1 MSASHG
7 SGDIALPE
15 WPALVA
21 GTGIA
26 ALLTAD
32 GEMLSLSGAE
42 AASRLGAFGPPLLI
56 HAPSTWRRLGITS
69 AAAYDLLELF
79 AFVLP
84 ARPAVPTARG
94 LAQALG
100 LAPPRPGLEPAAAAL
115 PGLVVALLRR
125 LQAEA
130 HLPAN
135 KDAAALATRMG
146 RAGWVW
152 GPLIAEALALAGASG
167 ATSKD
172 NNAFRVW
179 RRLPEWEE
187 QAPPPPP
194 SSLPVS
200 SVEARARLA
209 ELVGPGAEQR
219 QGQADYA
226 SAAAAAFEPRRVE
239 GAPHMVL
246 AEAGTGT
253 GKTLGYVAPA
263 SLWAERNHAPVWIST
278 FTRHLQRQVE
288 TELERLFP
296 DPGERRRRVVLRK
309 GRENYLCLLNME
321 DAVTAALSGMSPGL
335 TTPLGLIA
343 RWAAVTAD
351 GDILG
356 GDLPG
361 WFIEI
366 FGAPLVGSLAD
377 RRGEC
382 LYAAC
387 NHWKRCFVEHGIRR
401 AREADLVVANH
412 ALVLTQAAWGG
423 LDDSYVP
430 TRYVFDE
437 GHHLFDAADAAFSAE
452 LSGREASELRR
463 WLLGAEGARS
473 RGRGLSA
480 RIGDLVADR
489 PDLLTPLEAA
499 LTAARALPAPGWASR
514 IAQDPAPPPEG
525 MAAEPGSTNPSEAFL
540 LALRGQILA
549 RLSGQAAEDEARA
562 GFAAECDLYPVAEAV
577 TAASDGLKRALAR
590 LAEPLT
596 TLMRRL
602 LARLDDEA
610 EELDPATRARI
621 EGMGR
626 TIGRRAV
633 EPLRAWQAMLTDL
646 VLPRADGG
654 TFPARMTETPG
665 DTAPAPLALGHV
677 QFLRLDRGETGV
689 RDVAL
694 LRHWLDPT
702 IPFSAVLAA
711 PAHGLLITSATLRDG
726 GEEDPERAWAV
737 AEARIGSNH
746 LPLPAIRASLP
757 SPFDY
762 AARTRAFVI
771 TDVDTGD
778 PASLAAAYRTLFL
791 ASGGGGLGLFTAI
804 GRLRSVH
811 RRIAPALEEAA
822 IPLYAQHIDAMNN
835 GTLVDIFRAEEDSC
849 LLGTDA
855 MRDGVD
861 VPGRALRLVVFER
874 VPWPRPDIL
883 HRERRIHLSGA
894 APKDYDD
901 RIARLRLRQAFGR
914 LIRRVDDR
922 GVFVLLDRRTPS
934 RLLSAFPP
942 GVTVQRI
949 GLAEAAATTEAF
961 LKPTES
967 GPDR

>member
-7 SGDIALPE
+7 AERVALPE
-15 WPALVA
+15 WSALVA
-21 GTGIA
+21 GTGAA

-32 GEMLSLSGAE
+32 GEMLSLTTAT
-42 AASRLGAFGPPLLI
+42 AAAQLGALGPPLLV
-56 HAPSTWRRLGITS
+56 HAPATWRRLGVP
-69 AAAYDLLELF
+69 AMPAYDLLELF

-84 ARPAVPTARG
+84 AQPAVPTARG
-94 LAQALG
+94 LAKALG
-100 LAPPRPGLEPAAAAL
+100 LPPPGKGLENAAAAL
-115 PGLVVALLRR
+115 PGIAVALLRR
-125 LQAEA
+125 LAGEA

-146 RAGWVW
+146 RAGWIW
-152 GPLIAEALALAGASG
+152 GALAAEALALAGAAS
-167 ATSKD
+167 APSKD

-209 ELVGPGAEQR
+209 QLVGPDAEQR

-226 SAAAAAFEPRRVE
+226 SAAAAAFEPRRTE

-296 DPGERRRRVVLRK
+296 DPVERRRRVVLRK

-321 DAVTAALSGMSPGL
+321 DAVTAALSGMSPSL

-343 RWAAVTAD
+343 RWAAVTSD

-387 NHWKRCFVEHGIRR
+387 NHWNRCFVEHGIRR

-423 LDDSYVP
+423 LDDNYVP

-463 WLLGAEGARS
+463 WMLGAEGMRS

-480 RIGDLVADR
+480 RIGDLVVDR
-489 PDLLTPLEAA
+489 PDLLSPLEAA
-499 LTAARALPAPGWASR
+499 LTAARALPAPGWGSR
-514 IAQDPAPPPEG
+514 IAEVPPPEG
-525 MAAEPGSTNPSEAFL
+525 VLAEPATTNPAETFFM
-540 LALRGQILA
+540 ALRAQILA
-549 RLSGQAAEDEARA
+549 RLSGSAAEDDARA
-562 GFAAECDLYPVAEAV
+562 GFAAECDLYPVAAET
-577 TAASDGLKRALAR
+577 TAAADGLKRALAR
-590 LAEPLT
+590 ISEPLT
-596 TLMRRL
+596 TLMQRL

-610 EELDPATRARI
+610 EELDAATRARI

-626 TIGRRAV
+626 TIARRAV
-633 EPLRAWQAMLTDL
+633 EPLKAWQAMLTEL
-646 VLPRADGG
+646 AEPR
-654 TFPARMTETPG
+654 PASG
-665 DTAPAPLALGHV
+665 QFLGHV
-677 QFLRLDRGETGV
+677 QFLRLDRGEAGV

-702 IPFSAVLAA
+702 IPFSTVLAA
-711 PAHGLLITSATLRDG
+711 PAHGLLVTSATLRDG
-726 GEEDPERAWAV
+726 GEEDPEQAWAV
-737 AEARIGSNH
+737 AEARIGTNH

-771 TDVDTGD
+771 NDVDTND
-778 PASLAAAYRTLFL
+778 PAALAAAYRTLFL

-811 RRIAPALEEAA
+811 RRIAPALEQAG

-835 GTLVDIFRAEEDSC
+835 ATLVDIFRAEEDSC

-883 HRERRIHLSGA
+883 HRERRIHLSGG

-942 GVTVQRI
+942 GVAVQRL
-949 GLAEAAATTEAF
+949 GLAEAASTTQAF
-961 LKPTES
+961 LRGE
-967 GPDR
+967 GAVDHD

>member
-1 MSASHG
+1 MSASHA
-7 SGDIALPE
+7 SGVALPE

-26 ALLTAD
+26 ALLTPD
-32 GEMLSLSGAE
+32 GEMLSLTGAE
-42 AASRLGAFGPPLLI
+42 AAAQLGAMGPPLLI
-56 HAPSTWRRLGITS
+56 HAPATWRRLGLPAT
-69 AAAYDLLELF
+69 AAYDLLELF

-84 ARPAVPTARG
+84 GQPAVPTARG

-100 LAPPRPGLEPAAAAL
+100 LTPPGKGLENAAASL
-115 PGLVVALLRR
+115 PGIAVALLRR
-125 LQAEA
+125 AQTEA

-135 KDAAALATRMG
+135 KDAATLATRMG
-146 RAGWVW
+146 RAGWSW
-152 GPLIAEALALAGASG
+152 GPLIAEALTLAGAASG
-167 ATSKD
+167 SAKD
-172 NNAFRVW
+172 SSAFRVW

-187 QAPPPPP
+187 QPPPPPP

-209 ELVGPGAEQR
+209 QLVGPDAEQR

-226 SAAAAAFEPRRVE
+226 SAAVAAFEPRRTE

-253 GKTLGYVAPA
+253 GKTLGYIAPA

-296 DPGERRRRVVLRK
+296 DPAERRRRVVLRK

-321 DAVTAALSGMSPGL
+321 DAVTAALSGMSTAL

-343 RWAAVTAD
+343 RWAAVTRD

-387 NHWKRCFVEHGIRR
+387 THWKRCFVEHGIRR

-463 WLLGAEGARS
+463 WMLGAEGMRS

-480 RIGDLVADR
+480 RIGDLVVDR
-489 PDLLTPLEAA
+489 PDLLAPLEAA
-499 LTAARALPAPGWASR
+499 LTAGRALPAPGWGSR
-514 IAQDPAPPPEG
+514 IAQEPPPPG
-525 MAAEPGSTNPSEAFL
+525 VNAEPASPNPAEAFL
-540 LALRGQILA
+540 MALRAQILA
-549 RLSGQAAEDEARA
+549 RLSGNAGEDDARA
-562 GFAAECDLYPVAEAV
+562 GFAAESDLYPVADDV
-577 TAASDGLKRALAR
+577 TAAADGLKRALAR
-590 LAEPLT
+590 IAEPLT
-596 TLMRRL
+596 TLMQRL

-626 TIGRRAV
+626 TLRRRAV
-633 EPLRAWQAMLTDL
+633 EPLRAWQAMLTEL
-646 VLPRADGG
+646 AEPR
-654 TFPARMTETPG
+654 PAAG
-665 DTAPAPLALGHV
+665 QFLGHI
-677 QFLRLDRGETGV
+677 QFLRLDRGEGGV

-702 IPFSAVLAA
+702 VPFSTVLAA
-711 PAHGLLITSATLRDG
+711 PAHGLLVTSATLRDG
-726 GEEDPERAWAV
+726 GEEDPERAWDV
-737 AEARIGSNH
+737 AEARIGTNH
-746 LPLPAIRASLP
+746 LPAPAIRASLP

-771 TDVDTGD
+771 TDVDVGD
-778 PASLAAAYRTLFL
+778 PAALAAAYRTMFL
-791 ASGGGGLGLFTAI
+791 ASGGGALGLFTAI

-811 RRIAPALEEAA
+811 RRIAPALEQAG
-822 IPLYAQHIDAMNN
+822 IPLYAQHVDAMNN
-835 GTLVDIFRAEEDSC
+835 ATLVDIFRAEEDAC

-883 HRERRIHLSGA
+883 HRERRIHLSGG

-922 GVFVLLDRRTPS
+922 GVFTLLDRRTPS
-934 RLLSAFPP
+934 RLLSAFPS
-942 GVTVQRI
+942 GVEVRRV
-949 GLAEAAATTEAF
+949 GLAEAATATQDF
-961 LKPTES
+961 LE
-967 GPDR
+967 

>member
-7 SGDIALPE
+7 AERMALPE
-15 WPALVA
+15 WSALVA
-21 GTGIA
+21 GTGVA
-26 ALLTAD
+26 GLLTAD

-42 AASRLGAFGPPLLI
+42 AARQLEALGPPLVI
-56 HAPSTWRRLGITS
+56 HAPATWRRLGTP
-69 AAAYDLLELF
+69 AMAAYDLLELF
-79 AFVLP
+79 AFVAP
-84 ARPAVPTARG
+84 AQAAVPTARG

-100 LAPPRPGLEPAAAAL
+100 LPLPGKGLENAAAAL
-115 PGLVVALLRR
+115 PGIAVGLLRR
-125 LQAEA
+125 LASEA

-135 KDAAALATRMG
+135 KDAGQLAIRMG
-146 RAGWVW
+146 RAGWIW
-152 GPLIAEALALAGASG
+152 GPLVAETLAIAGAGG
-167 ATSKD
+167 APSKD

-187 QAPPPPP
+187 QAPPAPP

-209 ELVGPGAEQR
+209 QLVGPDAEQR

-226 SAAAAAFEPRRVE
+226 SAAAAAFEPRRAE

-296 DPGERRRRVVLRK
+296 DPAERRRRVVLRK
-309 GRENYLCLLNME
+309 GRENYLCLLNLE
-321 DAVTAALSGMSPGL
+321 DAVTAALSGMSAALIP
-335 TTPLGLIA
+335 PLGLIA
-343 RWAAVTAD
+343 RWAAVTTD

-366 FGAPLVGSLAD
+366 FGAPLLGSLAD

-423 LDDSYVP
+423 LDDTYVP

-463 WLLGAEGARS
+463 WMLGAEGMRS

-480 RIGDLVADR
+480 RIGDLVADH

-499 LTAARALPAPGWASR
+499 LTAARALPAPGWGSR
-514 IAQDPAPPPEG
+514 IATDATPPPEG
-525 MAAEPGSTNPSEAFL
+525 IVVEPSTTNPAETFF
-540 LALRGQILA
+540 LALRAQVLA
-549 RLSGQAAEDEARA
+549 RLSGSGTEDEARA
-562 GFAAECDLYPVAEAV
+562 GFAAECDLYPVAADV
-577 TAASDGLKRALAR
+577 TLASEGLKRALAR
-590 LAEPLT
+590 ISEPLT
-596 TLMRRL
+596 VLMQRL

-626 TIGRRAV
+626 TIKRRAV
-633 EPLRAWQAMLTDL
+633 EPLRAWQAMLTEL
-646 VLPRADGG
+646 AEPRPEAGK
-654 TFPARMTETPG
+654 F
-665 DTAPAPLALGHV
+665 LGHV
-677 QFLRLDRGETGV
+677 QFLRLDRGEAGV

-702 IPFSAVLAA
+702 VPFSTVLAA
-711 PAHGLLITSATLRDG
+711 PAHGLLVTSATLRDG
-726 GEEDPERAWAV
+726 GEEDPEQAWAV
-737 AEARIGSNH
+737 AEARIGTNH

-762 AARTRAFVI
+762 AARTRAFVV

-778 PASLAAAYRTLFL
+778 PAALAAAYRTLFL
-791 ASGGGGLGLFTAI
+791 ASDGGGLGLFTAI

-811 RRIAPALEEAA
+811 RRIAPALEQAG

-883 HRERRIHLSGA
+883 HRERRIHLSGG

-914 LIRRVDDR
+914 LIRRVDDH
-922 GVFVLLDRRTPS
+922 GVFVLLDRRTPT

-942 GVTVQRI
+942 GVEVRRV
-949 GLAEAAATTEAF
+949 GLAEAASTTQAF
-961 LKPTES
+961 LRGE
-967 GPDR
+967 GALGHD

>member
-7 SGDIALPE
+7 AERIALPE
-15 WPALVA
+15 WPALAA

-32 GEMLSLSGAE
+32 GEMLSLAGAE
-42 AASRLGAFGPPLLI
+42 AAQQLGALGPPLLI
-56 HAPSTWRRLGITS
+56 HAPATWRRLGTPAIP
-69 AAAYDLLELF
+69 AYDLLELF
-79 AFVLP
+79 AFVAP
-84 ARPAVPTARG
+84 AQPAVPTARG

-100 LAPPRPGLEPAAAAL
+100 LAVPGKGLENAAAAL
-115 PGLVVALLRR
+115 PALAVALLRR
-125 LQAEA
+125 LAREA
-130 HLPAN
+130 HEPGN
-135 KDAAALATRMG
+135 KDAAQLAARMG

-152 GPLIAEALALAGASG
+152 GPLAAEALALAGAGG
-167 ATSKD
+167 AAAKD

-194 SSLPVS
+194 SALPVS

-209 ELVGPGAEQR
+209 QLVGPDAEQR

-226 SAAAAAFEPRRVE
+226 SAAAAAFEPRRAE

-288 TELERLFP
+288 TELTRLFP
-296 DPGERRRRVVLRK
+296 DPAERRRRVVLRK
-309 GRENYLCLLNME
+309 GRENYLCLLNLE
-321 DAVTAALSGMSPGL
+321 DAVTAALSGMSPAL

-343 RWAAVTAD
+343 RWAAVTTD

-423 LDDSYVP
+423 LDDTYVP

-463 WLLGAEGARS
+463 WMLGAEGMRS

-480 RIGDLVADR
+480 RIGDLVVDR
-489 PDLLTPLEAA
+489 PDLLAPLEAA

-514 IAQDPAPPPEG
+514 IAQEPPPEG
-525 MAAEPGSTNPSEAFL
+525 VVAEPATANPSEAL
-540 LALRGQILA
+540 LQALRAQVLA
-549 RLSGQAAEDEARA
+549 RLSGRATEDEART
-562 GFAAECDLYPVAEAV
+562 GFAAECDLYPVAEPV
-577 TAASDGLKRALAR
+577 TAAGDGLKRALAR
-590 LAEPLT
+590 IAEPLT
-596 TLMRRL
+596 VLMQRL
-602 LARLDDEA
+602 LARLDDDA

-626 TIGRRAV
+626 TIKRRAV
-633 EPLRAWQAMLTDL
+633 EPLRAWQAMLTEL
-646 VLPRADGG
+646 AEPRPESGK
-654 TFPARMTETPG
+654 F
-665 DTAPAPLALGHV
+665 LGHV
-677 QFLRLDRGETGV
+677 QFLRLDRGEGGV

-702 IPFSAVLAA
+702 VPFSTVLAA
-711 PAHGLLITSATLRDG
+711 PAHGLLVTSATLRDG
-726 GEEDPERAWAV
+726 GEDDPELAWAV
-737 AEARIGSNH
+737 AEARIGTNH

-762 AARTRAFVI
+762 AARTRAFVVN
-771 TDVDTGD
+771 DVDTGD
-778 PASLAAAYRTLFL
+778 PAALAAAYRTLFL

-811 RRIAPALEEAA
+811 RRIAPALEQAG

-883 HRERRIHLSGA
+883 HRERRIHLSGGA
-894 APKDYDD
+894 AKDYDD

-942 GVTVQRI
+942 GVEVRRV
-949 GLAEAAATTEAF
+949 GLAEAASTTQGF
-961 LKPTES
+961 LS
-967 GPDR
+967 GEGAVGHE